1 MFTTTI
7 FPLRRSLGC
16 LWPLR
21 VPLSEFLRSIYVVV
35 SHYQPLPLYTTSD
48 GIMHSAII
56 WTVLTLGCIG
66 APQASGFV
74 CFPENLLDTK
84 HEDELHN

>member
-1 MFTTTI
+1 
-7 FPLRRSLGC
+7 
-16 LWPLR
+16 
-21 VPLSEFLRSIYVVV
+21 
-35 SHYQPLPLYTTSD
+35 
-48 GIMHSAII
+48 MHSAII